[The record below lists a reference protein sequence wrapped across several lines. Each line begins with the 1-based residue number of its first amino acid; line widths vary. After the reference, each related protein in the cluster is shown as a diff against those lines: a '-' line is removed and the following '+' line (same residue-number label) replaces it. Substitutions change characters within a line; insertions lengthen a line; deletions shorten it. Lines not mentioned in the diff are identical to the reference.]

1 MASRFIPAALAAIAL
16 AACAAPAMIQSGDL
30 VTGGYG
36 GPHIGLSLDAAGGRL
51 EYDCASGTIDGPLT
65 TDSLGRFSS
74 TGRHT
79 PGEGG
84 PDRAGDAPRSYPARY
99 LGQARG
105 DILTLRVEVEGAA
118 SPGSFRLARGAEP
131 RLLRCL

>member
-1 MASRFIPAALAAIAL
+1 VSPHFIPAALAAIAL
-16 AACAAPAMIQSGDL
+16 TACAAPAMTQPGDL
-30 VTGGYG
+30 VTGDYG
-36 GPHIGLSLDAAGGRL
+36 GEHVGLSLDAEGGRL

-65 TDSLGRFSS
+65 TDSLGRFSV

-84 PDRAGDAPRSYPARY
+84 PDRVGDAPRSWPARY

-118 SPGSFRLARGAEP
+118 SPGAFRLTRDAAP
-131 RLLRCL
+131 MLLRCL